1 MKRALLYMGLL
12 TVLAAPLAPADADA
26 ATAFPQAA
34 TALVKTVPITER
46 RVAENLSVYGAVEPA
61 PRENLTL
68 AATRDS
74 IIADVAVNR
83 GERVHK
89 GQLLI
94 TLSPT
99 PQSRVAWTQ
108 AKSGLAYAQTS
119 LRRTRSL
126 YKEHLATRDQLAAA
140 EKALGD
146 AQVMLAVAQ
155 QAGGGGPLPMR
166 ASTDAV
172 VTSVM
177 VNTGERVAANSA
189 LLTLAAD
196 GGLQV
201 RLGVAPE
208 HAAAVHAGLPVSLV
222 SVFNPQVIATGK
234 VASVGGMLDSTTGLV
249 DVFVPLPRK
258 AQGFLPG
265 TAVQG
270 QITLTSTHGL
280 AVPRSAVLR
289 DAQGAYVFIIIKHTA
304 HRVNVKISAD
314 DGTWLTVSGDLKAG
328 EPVVT
333 LGNYELQDGMAVR
346 EQMP

>member
-1 MKRALLYMGLL
+1 MKRALLYIGLFI
-12 TVLAAPLAPADADA
+12 VLAAPLAPADTHAQ
-26 ATAFPQAA
+26 TASPQSV
-34 TALVKTVPITER
+34 TALVKTAPVSER
-46 RVAENLSVYGAVEPA
+46 RVAESLSVYGTVEPV

-74 IIADVAVNR
+74 IIAGVAVNS
-83 GERVHK
+83 GERVRK

-94 TLSPT
+94 TLAPT
-99 PQSRVAWTQ
+99 PQSRAAWTQ

-146 AQVMLAVAQ
+146 AQATLAVAQ

-166 ASTDAV
+166 ASADAV

-201 RLGVAPE
+201 RFGIAPE
-208 HAAAVHAGLPVSLV
+208 HAAAVHAGLPVTLA
-222 SVFNPQVIATGK
+222 SVFNPQVIAASK
-234 VASVGGMLDSTTGLV
+234 VAGVGGMLDSNTGLV
-249 DVFVPLPRK
+249 DVFVPLPHK
-258 AQGFLPG
+258 ARGFLPG
-265 TAVQG
+265 AAVQG

-289 DAQGAYVFIIIKHTA
+289 DAQGAYVFIVTQHKA
-304 HRVNVKISAD
+304 NRVNVKISAD
-314 DGTWLTVSGDLKAG
+314 DGTWIAVSGDLKAG

-346 EQMP
+346 EQTP